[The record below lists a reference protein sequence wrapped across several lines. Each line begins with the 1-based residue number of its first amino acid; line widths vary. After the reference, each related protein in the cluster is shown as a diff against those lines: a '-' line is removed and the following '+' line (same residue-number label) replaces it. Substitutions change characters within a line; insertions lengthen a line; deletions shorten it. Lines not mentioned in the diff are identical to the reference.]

1 MVVVDKSIGTAKIT
15 LKSVRTQY
23 DPLRLSGERE
33 DIKKNAGGLKVKI
46 IQKKQR
52 STGSNTELSFSP
64 ESNVIFSVE
73 DKCSNLP
80 CNLDE
85 SISTI
90 PDDDCDSSY
99 LPEEEDSCSSD
110 EETPE
115 NEEHVGGWSEDINN
129 PTTEP
134 KFVVFWSSLIL
145 LFQTCFTCH
154 ESARISKIF
163 TRGTLLILT
172 ITCLNHHTFKW
183 MSQPRIGSMGMG
195 NLLLASAILYSGNTY
210 NHIKE
215 MMDVVNLKL
224 FGSTVY
230 TGLQKK
236 ILFPSINYVYK
247 KHRNKIM
254 DSCRLIGSLNLAGDG
269 RSDSPGFNAK
279 YGTYT
284 LMDITTNKILD
295 FYVVHVN
302 SAGNSARMEKK
313 GLQVLL
319 EKMKSCDLK
328 VASLTTDR
336 HIQIRSFIKTNI
348 PK

>member
-1 MVVVDKSIGTAKIT
+1 
-15 LKSVRTQY
+15 
-23 DPLRLSGERE
+23 
-33 DIKKNAGGLKVKI
+33 
-46 IQKKQR
+46 
-52 STGSNTELSFSP
+52 
-64 ESNVIFSVE
+64 
-73 DKCSNLP
+73 
-80 CNLDE
+80 
-85 SISTI
+85 
-90 PDDDCDSSY
+90 
-99 LPEEEDSCSSD
+99 
-110 EETPE
+110 
-115 NEEHVGGWSEDINN
+115 
-129 PTTEP
+129 
-134 KFVVFWSSLIL
+134 
-145 LFQTCFTCH
+145 
-154 ESARISKIF
+154 
-163 TRGTLLILT
+163 
-172 ITCLNHHTFKW
+172 
-183 MSQPRIGSMGMG
+183 
-195 NLLLASAILYSGNTY
+195 
-210 NHIKE
+210 
-215 MMDVVNLKL
+215 MDVVNLKL